1 MKAVADME
9 LPARTGHPRP
19 ALGVSIGVAG
29 VGPVREAGQHP
40 PRVRLGRCGEAAV
53 QAIDD
58 GLKRRRDVALRQVL
72 SGSGQELEQRA
83 IAVMLSSTLSM

>member
-1 MKAVADME
+1 M
-9 LPARTGHPRP
+9 
-19 ALGVSIGVAG
+19 SIGVAG

-40 PRVRLGRCGEAAV
+40 PCVRLGRFGEATV
-53 QAIDD
+53 QAIGD

-72 SGSGQELEQRA
+72 AGSGQELEQRA

>member
-1 MKAVADME
+1 M
-9 LPARTGHPRP
+9 
-19 ALGVSIGVAG
+19 SIGVAG

-72 SGSGQELEQRA
+72 AGSGQELEQRA
-83 IAVMLSSTLSM
+83 IAVMLSSTLSV